1 MYMHMY
7 NMDVVARIH
16 VCTCVH
22 VYTYLYSN
30 RIEGSQWVN
39 EPIVYLV
46 SFRSESTEQ
55 YIPEYEHTS

>member
-1 MYMHMY
+1 MHMYMY
-7 NMDVVARIH
+7 NMDVVAH
-16 VCTCVH
+16 TCTCTCTCV
-22 VYTYLYSN
+22 YLYSN

-55 YIPEYEHTS
+55 NIPEYEHTS